1 LRAWDAWF
9 GRGGPCSGCGA
20 CLATCPPNALVAG
33 PGGPRLLDD
42 LCSGCGACLEVCPAG
57 AVRLDQ
63 SGHPR
68 FWLLG
73 EPTKGRGL

>member
-1 LRAWDAWF
+1 M
-9 GRGGPCSGCGA
+9 
-20 CLATCPPNALVAG
+20 
-33 PGGPRLLDD
+33 LDD